1 MKPRPPD
8 APHRS
13 TSIAQR
19 IRASLVF
26 LTLVPLVLVGG
37 VGLFLGWSALSRS
50 LSFLVEEV
58 DALSRISSGISGY
71 VQNRELALQGLAEL
85 SPLPAVDAAQRRRM
99 LGGLLEQSQGLVR
112 VAYHPLQGEET
123 VAVLD
128 PRWRSPGVDLERPS
142 QAALAVAL
150 QGRRSRSRSLVQ
162 PPPGSTLL
170 VLGQPVTRQGVV
182 QGALLAWVDLEPALD
197 LLRLRREQSH
207 LAVWLVDG
215 PTVLAT
221 SGTSAAG
228 QRPFEGVTPG
238 LRLAHTEL
246 GPRLEGAVPVS
257 PVGWYL
263 KWRYDLP
270 EVSHLFKRMALH
282 VGAAVA
288 LVGLLAWFL
297 GGLVARR
304 VAAPVEALSAST
316 LALAR
321 GDYTA
326 PTPDPGPCREL
337 EVLTGSFEVMRV
349 NLLRTL
355 SENERLLRYTDGLL
369 QARIQE
375 LQVLYNLSQASTDPR
390 DAGSL
395 VRLFMDHLQ
404 RLLPDSLQVLW
415 LNERGELRLAETQGL
430 PLEDRS
436 ALKSSALTEW
446 AAGLENPALLTVSE
460 AARHPAVGPRFP
472 GRAHSGYCLVP
483 LKVRGSLL
491 GCLEV
496 LAGPEEILEPGLV
509 DLVAALA
516 REVGLALENR
526 QLYALS
532 MAEKRFNQ
540 AVLEEMGEGVLTL
553 DGQGRLATFNRAAER
568 MTGWDRCD
576 VIGRPCEEVFR
587 LAEARH
593 PLREL
598 LRSGGHPAPFE
609 SEVTVRGGTR
619 KVLLFNP
626 TVPAPLAGAQE
637 APAAIVVFRDVSRIR
652 ELEDL
657 RREVSANLSHE
668 LRTPLTAIKGYLATL
683 LHPRAVFAE
692 EPVRAHLRRID
703 QQVDVLNRLIGDLLE
718 AARLRNAALEVHPRR
733 VDLLGLLEDR
743 VRKAG
748 ARSDHPIRLEVAGPL
763 WAWCDPEHLAYVVD
777 PLLSNALK
785 FSPPGGEVVVRAD
798 REQGRVRIAIQD
810 FGIGIPPHQMERI
823 FEMFHRMEKGNTRIH
838 YGLGVG
844 LFIARRVVEAHGGTL
859 TVQSTPGAGS
869 TFLVC
874 LPAAEGGAD
883 QAQ

>member
-1 MKPRPPD
+1 MSLRPPD
-8 APHRS
+8 APRRS

-58 DALSRISSGISGY
+58 DALSRVSSGISGY
-71 VQNRELALQGLAEL
+71 LQNRELALQGLAEL
-85 SPLPAVDAAQRRRM
+85 SPLPVVDPAQRRRM
-99 LGGLLEQSQGLVR
+99 LGSLLEQSQGVVR

-123 VAVLD
+123 VAILD
-128 PRWRSPGVDLERPS
+128 ARWQPPGAELERQT
-142 QAALAVAL
+142 QAALAGAL
-150 QGRRSRSRSLVQ
+150 QGRRSRSRAVVQ
-162 PPPGSTLL
+162 HLHGSTLL

-197 LLRLRREQSH
+197 MLRFRREQSH

-221 SGTSAAG
+221 AGLSAAG

-238 LRLAHTEL
+238 MRLAHTEQ

-282 VGAAVA
+282 VGLAVT
-288 LVGLLAWFL
+288 LVGVLAWFL

-326 PTPDPGPCREL
+326 LTPDPGPYREL
-337 EVLTGSFEVMRV
+337 EVLTESFEVMRV
-349 NLLRTL
+349 NLQRTL

-375 LQVLYNLSQASTDPR
+375 LRVLYNLSQASTSPR

-415 LNERGELRLAETQGL
+415 LEERGDLRLAETLGL
-430 PLEDRS
+430 TQEDRASLEAS
-436 ALKSSALTEW
+436 AVAGW
-446 AAGLENPALLTVSE
+446 AAGLEDPALLTVSE

-472 GRAHSGYCLVP
+472 GRPNSGYCLVP

-491 GCLEV
+491 GFLEV
-496 LAGPEEILEPGLV
+496 LPGPEEALEPGLV
-509 DLVAALA
+509 DLLAALA
-516 REVGLALENR
+516 REVGLALKNS
-526 QLYALS
+526 QLYAIS

-540 AVLEEMGEGVLTL
+540 AVLEEMGDGVLTL
-553 DGQGRLATFNRAAER
+553 DDQGRLATFNRAAEK
-568 MTGWDRCD
+568 MTGWERRE

-598 LRSGGHPAPFE
+598 LRPGGQPAPFE

-626 TVPAPLAGAQE
+626 TIPAPLSGSQE

-657 RREVSANLSHE
+657 RRDVSATLSHE

-733 VDLLGLLEDR
+733 VEMVGLLEGR
-743 VRKAG
+743 LSS
-748 ARSDHPIRLEVAGPL
+748 ARARNDHPIRLEVGGEL

-777 PLLSNALK
+777 HLLSNALK
-785 FSPPGGEVVVRAD
+785 FSPPGREVVVRAD
-798 REQGRVRIAIQD
+798 REEGRVRIAIQD
-810 FGIGIPPHQMERI
+810 FGVGIPPHQMERI
-823 FEMFHRMEKGNTRIH
+823 FEMFHRIEKGSTRIH
-838 YGLGVG
+838 YGLGLG
-844 LFIARRVVEAHGGTL
+844 LFIARRIVEAHGGTL

-869 TFLVC
+869 TFQVC
-874 LPAAEGGAD
+874 LPAAEGMPEGTG
-883 QAQ
+883 

>member
-1 MKPRPPD
+1 MNPRPPD
-8 APHRS
+8 GPRRS
-13 TSIAQR
+13 TSISQR
-19 IRASLVF
+19 IRASLVL

-37 VGLFLGWSALSRS
+37 VGLFLGWGALSRS

-71 VQNRELALQGLAEL
+71 LQNRELAMQGLAEL
-85 SPLPAVDAAQRRRM
+85 APLPNMEPAERQRM
-99 LGGLLEQSQGLVR
+99 LRSLLEQSQGLVR
-112 VAYHPLQGEET
+112 LSYHPLQGEET
-123 VAVLD
+123 VAALD
-128 PRWRSPGVDLERPS
+128 PRLQPAGAEFERQS
-142 QAALAVAL
+142 QAALAAAL
-150 QGRRSRSRSLVQ
+150 QGRRSRSRALILHQ
-162 PPPGSTLL
+162 QGLTLL
-170 VLGQPVTRQGVV
+170 VQGQPVTRQGVV
-182 QGALLAWVDLEPALD
+182 QGALVAWVDLEPVLD
-197 LLRLRREQSH
+197 LLRLRREQGH

-221 SGTSAAG
+221 SGGSSSG

-238 LRLAHTEL
+238 MRLAHTGQ

-270 EVSHLFKRMALH
+270 EVSHLFKKMALH
-282 VGAAVA
+282 VGVTVT
-288 LVGLLAWFL
+288 LVSLLAWIL

-326 PTPDPGPCREL
+326 RAPDPGPYREL
-337 EVLTGSFEVMRV
+337 EALTESFEVMRV
-349 NLLRTL
+349 NLQRTL
-355 SENERLLRYTDGLL
+355 SENERLLAYTDGLL

-375 LQVLYNLSQASTDPR
+375 LQVLYNLSQASTAPSEQG
-390 DAGSL
+390 AL
-395 VRLFMDHLQ
+395 VRLFMDHIH

-415 LNERGELRLAETQGL
+415 LDERGGLRLTETLGL
-430 PLEDRS
+430 TPEDRAS
-436 ALKSSALTEW
+436 LEASEVAGW
-446 AAGLENPALLTVSE
+446 AARLESPAVLTASE

-472 GRAHSGYCLVP
+472 GRATSGYCLVP
-483 LKVRGSLL
+483 LKVRGALL

-496 LAGPEEILEPGLV
+496 LVGPKETLEPGLV
-509 DLVAALA
+509 DLLATLA
-516 REVGLALENR
+516 REVGLALENSH
-526 QLYALS
+526 LYALS

-540 AVLEEMGEGVLTL
+540 AVLEEMGDGVLTL
-553 DGQGRLATFNRAAER
+553 DAQGRLATFNRAAER
-568 MTGWDRCD
+568 MTGWDRRE

-598 LRSGGHPAPFE
+598 LRPGGQPAPFE
-609 SEVTVRGGTR
+609 SEMTVRGGTR

-626 TVPAPLAGAQE
+626 TIPAPLAGSQE
-637 APAAIVVFRDVSRIR
+637 VPAAIVVFRDVSRIR

-657 RREVSANLSHE
+657 RRDVSATLSHE

-683 LHPRAVFAE
+683 QHPRAVFAE

-733 VDLLGLLEDR
+733 VELLGLLEGCICSAR
-743 VRKAG
+743 
-748 ARSDHPIRLEVAGPL
+748 ARSDRPVRLEAGRAL
-763 WAWCDPEHLAYVVD
+763 WAWCDPEHLSYVMD
-777 PLLSNALK
+777 HLLSNAMK

-798 REQGRVRIAIQD
+798 REEGRVRVAIQD
-810 FGIGIPPHQMERI
+810 FGVGIPAEELERI
-823 FEMFHRMEKGNTRIH
+823 FEMFHRVEKGSTRIH
-838 YGLGVG
+838 YGVGIG
-844 LFIARRVVEAHGGTL
+844 LFIARRIVEAHGGTL
-859 TVQSTPGAGS
+859 TAQSTPGAGS
-869 TFLVC
+869 TFHVC
-874 LPAAEGGAD
+874 LPAAEGTPDGVG
-883 QAQ
+883 